1 MFRRMREAAQREAQ
15 LQRSLLKNRLRVF
28 MRQLGFTSQTD
39 GDDLLFRSQ
48 SGATVVM
55 LGVCRSG
62 QDAPSFG
69 GVVERWQRGDVTLAQ
84 TDGSAVQAVL
94 SALSDSGPVGRS
106 LAKRVSRQPFVAFT
120 EGEDGWRR
128 RVATDRPFTFEDA
141 DRFFNLI
148 REDRISALAKEHD
161 LPMEYAAVLF
171 DGGAA

>member
-1 MFRRMREAAQREAQ
+1 MFRRMREAAQRDAQ
-15 LQRSLLKNRLRVF
+15 LEWSLLMSKVRVF
-28 MRQLGFTSQTD
+28 MRQLGFASRAE
-39 GDDLLFRSQ
+39 GDDLLFHKSH
-48 SGATVVM
+48 SATVVM
-55 LGVCRSG
+55 LGVCRST
-62 QDAPSFG
+62 QDVPSFG
-69 GVVERWQRGDVTLAQ
+69 GIVERWQRGDVTLAQ

-120 EGEDGWRR
+120 EGGDGWRR

-148 REDRISALAKEHD
+148 REDRIRALAKEHD